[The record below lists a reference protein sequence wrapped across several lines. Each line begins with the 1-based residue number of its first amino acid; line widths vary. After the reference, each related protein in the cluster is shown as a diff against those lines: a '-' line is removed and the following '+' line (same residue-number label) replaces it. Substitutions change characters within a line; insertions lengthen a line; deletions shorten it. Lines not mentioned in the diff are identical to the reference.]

1 MFILSWNIQKLTAE
15 KAKQFAPVIA
25 DVINGVTGGKP
36 FVFVVYENK
45 TRADAVLDAIGSG
58 IQASGLTTRWAHLGG
73 STSVAENLL
82 VIAGNGATVD
92 APERFDGWRADFAQK
107 SKALYDAQVLEARL
121 RRDHLA
127 ASRPTPRASVQ
138 KGRDAA
144 VSSVVDDVFKP
155 PEHFRDPITI
165 TARVSGQAVKF
176 LALHAP
182 GPDSGG
188 DHEEPYARTYADA
201 VLTNAGG
208 FDLVLGDFNVR
219 THEVS
224 SGGFV
229 DQGVKLGATTKGS
242 EDGRHT
248 YSRLDRVYARPG
260 YMISTAL
267 LSDGQEKEL
276 TDHHCLAIQVD
287 KQHAQKTIT
296 SYFPAMPSPLR
307 QQEVIYENYDQAFAS
322 RVDNL
327 APSSSSGDKMDVS

>member
-15 KAKQFAPVIA
+15 KARQFAPVIA

-45 TRADAVLDAIGSG
+45 TRADAVLDSIGAG

-92 APERFDGWRADFAQK
+92 TPARFDGWRADFAQK

-121 RRDHLA
+121 RRDHLT
-127 ASRPTPRASVQ
+127 ASRPTRASVQ
-138 KGRDAA
+138 QAREAT
-144 VSSVVDDVFKP
+144 VSSVVGDVFKP
-155 PEHFRDPITI
+155 PEHFRDPIMI
-165 TARVSGQAVKF
+165 TARASGQAVKF

-267 LSDGQEKEL
+267 LSDGQEKDL
-276 TDHHCLAIQVD
+276 TDHHCLAIQVE

-296 SYFPAMPSPLR
+296 SYFPVLPSPAR

-327 APSSSSGDKMDVS
+327 ASASDKMDDS